1 MIGMNAV
8 LNAYSKIKT
17 NEYQGK
23 KKELAKQAV
32 HSSCHKAQK
41 LGGVSFFAIVPP
53 TFSSSVSTQV
63 TAALCSFCMV
73 YINKYIWLKNCC

>member
-23 KKELAKQAV
+23 KKELPKQAV

-41 LGGVSFFAIVPP
+41 LGGVSFFAVVPP
-53 TFSSSVSTQV
+53 TFSTSVSTQV
-63 TAALCSFCMV
+63 TAALYSFCMV
-73 YINKYIWLKNCC
+73 YINKYI